1 MPVAANTARPK
12 PAIARLTV
20 ARKEQLCDSM
30 IRIVFSVDEFNYAGF
45 ADSYLKLLF
54 NEHGPLQQVP
64 EQRPTLRTYTV
75 RRYDADAREITV
87 DFVVHGAQGL
97 AAPWAMRCAPG
108 EQVLARGPGGKWSP
122 AAHADFHLF
131 VGDESAMP
139 AIAAG
144 LEQLDASARGL
155 VVIETEH
162 GTHQLDAPDGVE
174 VRWAPRDGE
183 PYDEQCLAHIV
194 AALPWST
201 FGDVDVFAH
210 GERGAMKAL
219 RAVFKERN
227 VPADRLSI
235 SGYWAF
241 GRVEDEFQAEKKT
254 AIGKV

>member
-1 MPVAANTARPK
+1 MPAAINPARPQ

-30 IRIVFSVDEFNYAGF
+30 IRIVFSVDQFNYTGF
-45 ADSYLKLLF
+45 TDSYLKFLF
-54 NEHGPLQQVP
+54 DEHGPLQHVP

-75 RRYDADAREITV
+75 RRYDADAREVTV
-87 DFVVHGAQGL
+87 DFLVHGSEGL
-97 AAPWAMRCAPG
+97 AGPWATRCVPG

-122 AAHADFHLF
+122 ATDADFHLF

-144 LEQLDASARGL
+144 LERLDERARGL
-155 VVIETEH
+155 VIIETGH

-174 VRWAPRDGE
+174 VRWAPRDGD
-183 PYDEQCLAHIV
+183 PYDEQRLAQLV
-194 AALPWST
+194 AALPWDA
-201 FGDVDVFAH
+201 FGDISVFAH

-254 AIGKV
+254 AIGKI